1 MAKKTKETPKL
12 YAGKIPWNES
22 GALGY
27 PQSLGGSKVVW
38 EDNIPFEATLRA
50 TYFGR
55 GRSSAKLNFTDA
67 NDDMHYEMFLTD
79 VDDLI
84 DNYGIRKG
92 GGPIKGWWAFAK
104 RGANYGIMYLGK
116 ENPYA

>member
-1 MAKKTKETPKL
+1 MAKTKPKEKLKL
-12 YAGKIPWNES
+12 YAGQIPWTES

-27 PQSLGGSKVVW
+27 PQAFGQDIIWK
-38 EDNIPFEATLRA
+38 DNIIFEASLKA

-55 GRSSAKLNFTDA
+55 GRSSAKLNFVDV

-84 DNYGIRKG
+84 RNVGIRKG

-104 RGANYGIMYLGK
+104 RGSNYGIMYLGK
-116 ENPYA
+116 EKPE